1 MNTASSAPAS
11 APGSAPAS
19 GKMGPR
25 EFVVLM
31 AMSMALQALA
41 IDAMLPALAGIAQE
55 LAITDPN
62 QRQLIVGV
70 FLLASGLGA
79 LIPGSLADR
88 YGRRPV
94 LLGSLALYILL
105 SLGCALVTDF
115 TTLLVLR
122 AAQAIGSAGLTVLPS
137 AIIRDRHGGDAMARQ
152 MSTITVIFMM
162 VPMVAPS
169 IGLAVLMVAGWRW
182 IFGLLAVMGV
192 IVSLWV
198 GLRLEETL
206 DPANRQPIRPG
217 AIASNMITAASDRS
231 SFGYVVGGGLI
242 LGALFGYVNCAQ
254 QLVGEHFGAGDWFPL
269 IFGATALCMAFASFF
284 NSRIVE
290 RFGAR
295 RVSHTAVLVSLSLSA
310 LQVWL
315 ASRPSETLIE
325 FMPVIA
331 LNICMVGFIGANFS
345 SIALQPFA
353 HMAGAASSVQAF
365 LRMVIGS
372 GLGLVIGLAYDGTAL
387 PLAIAF
393 FGCGLGGLLLVLWS
407 EHGTLFRRINPRG
420 TLREV
425 PLPDTHC

>member
-1 MNTASSAPAS
+1 MTSLSSAS
-11 APGSAPAS
+11 ARHPGKS
-19 GKMGPR
+19 GMGPR

-41 IDAMLPALAGIAQE
+41 IDAMLPALAGIAQD
-55 LAITDPN
+55 LAVTDPN
-62 QRQLIVGV
+62 QRQLIVGI
-70 FLLASGLGA
+70 FLIGGGIGA

-94 LLGSLALYILL
+94 LLAGLVIYVVL

-122 AAQAIGSAGLTVLPS
+122 AAQAIGSAGLSVLPS

-152 MSTITVIFMM
+152 MSTITVIFML

-169 IGLAVLMVAGWRW
+169 IGLLVLLVASWRW
-182 IFGLLAVMGV
+182 IFALLAAMSV
-192 IVSLWV
+192 ILGLWV
-198 GLRLEETL
+198 WFRLEETL
-206 DPANRQPIRPG
+206 DPANRQPIRPMT
-217 AIASNMITAASDRS
+217 IATNMVTAASDRG
-231 SFGYVVGGGLI
+231 SFGYVIGGGLI

-254 QLVGEHFGAGDWFPL
+254 QLVGEHFGAGTWFPL

-295 RVSHTAVLVSLSLSA
+295 RVSHAAVLISLTLSA
-310 LQVWL
+310 LQVWN
-315 ASRPSETLIE
+315 ASRPGETLLE

-365 LRMVIGS
+365 LRMLIGS
-372 GLGLVIGLAYDGTAL
+372 GLGMVIGLAYDGTAL
-387 PLAIAF
+387 PLALSF
-393 FGCGLGGLLLVLWS
+393 LGCGLSALGLVLWS
-407 EHGTLFRRINPRG
+407 EHGRLFRRINPRG

>member
-1 MNTASSAPAS
+1 MTSSPPAS
-11 APGSAPAS
+11 PRTPAHTT
-19 GKMGPR
+19 MGPR

-41 IDAMLPALAGIAQE
+41 IDAMLPALGQIATE
-55 LAITDPN
+55 LGVADPN
-62 QRQLIVGV
+62 RRQLIVGV
-70 FLLASGLGA
+70 FLIASGLGA
-79 LIPGSLADR
+79 LVPGSLADR

-94 LLGSLALYILL
+94 LLGSLALYILF

-115 TTLLVLR
+115 STLLALR
-122 AAQAIGSAGLTVLPS
+122 ALQAIGSAGLTVLPS

-152 MSTITVIFMM
+152 MSTITVIFML

-169 IGLAVLMVAGWRW
+169 IGLGVLLFAGWRW
-182 IFGLLAVMGV
+182 IFALLAIMGLV
-192 IVSLWV
+192 VGFWV
-198 GLRLEETL
+198 ALRLEETL
-206 DPANRQPIRPG
+206 DPANRQPIRPRT
-217 AIASNMITAASDRS
+217 IASNMITAASDRS
-231 SFGYVVGGGLI
+231 SFGYVIGAGLI

-254 QLVGEHFGAGDWFPL
+254 QLVGEHFGAGALFPL
-269 IFGATALCMAFASFF
+269 IFGATALTMAFASFF

-295 RVSHTAVLVSLSLSA
+295 RVSHTAVLISLCLSV

-315 ASRPSETLIE
+315 ASRPHESLIE

-331 LNICMVGFIGANFS
+331 LNICMVGFIGANFG

-372 GLGLVIGLAYDGTAL
+372 GLGLVIGLAYDDSAR
-387 PLAIAF
+387 PLALAF
-393 FGCGLGGLLLVLWS
+393 LGCGLTALVLVLWS
-407 EHGTLFRRINPRG
+407 EQGKLFRRINPPG

-425 PLPDTHC
+425 TAPDVHC

>member
-1 MNTASSAPAS
+1 MTSVSSAYSAS
-11 APGSAPAS
+11 RTGAS
-19 GKMGPR
+19 RMGPR

-41 IDAMLPALAGIAQE
+41 IDAMLPALAGIAQD
-55 LAITDPN
+55 LAVTDPN
-62 QRQLIVGV
+62 QRQLIVGI
-70 FLLASGLGA
+70 FLIGGGIGA

-94 LLGSLALYILL
+94 LLVGLAIYVVL

-122 AAQAIGSAGLTVLPS
+122 AAQAIGSAGLSVLPS

-152 MSTITVIFMM
+152 MSTITVIFML

-169 IGLAVLMVAGWRW
+169 IGLLVLLVASWRW
-182 IFGLLAVMGV
+182 IFALLAVLSV
-192 IVSLWV
+192 ILALWV
-198 GLRLEETL
+198 WFRLEETL
-206 DPANRQPIRPG
+206 DPANRQPIRPMT
-217 AIASNMITAASDRS
+217 IATNMVTAASNRS
-231 SFGYVVGGGLI
+231 SFGYVIGGGLI

-254 QLVGEHFGAGDWFPL
+254 QLVGEHFGAGTWFPL

-295 RVSHTAVLVSLSLSA
+295 RVSHAAVLISLTLSA
-310 LQVWL
+310 LQVWN
-315 ASRPSETLIE
+315 ASRPGETLLE

-365 LRMVIGS
+365 LRMLIGS
-372 GLGLVIGLAYDGTAL
+372 GLGMVIGLAYDGTAL
-387 PLAIAF
+387 PLALAF
-393 FGCGLGGLLLVLWS
+393 LACGFSALLLVLWS
-407 EHGTLFRRINPRG
+407 EHGRLFRRINPRG

>member
-1 MNTASSAPAS
+1 MTSVSSAYSSIRTGAS
-11 APGSAPAS
+11 R
-19 GKMGPR
+19 MGPR

-41 IDAMLPALAGIAQE
+41 IDAMLPALAGIAQD
-55 LAITDPN
+55 LAVTDPN
-62 QRQLIVGV
+62 QRQLIVGI
-70 FLLASGLGA
+70 FLIGGGIGA

-94 LLGSLALYILL
+94 LLVGLAIYVVL

-122 AAQAIGSAGLTVLPS
+122 AAQAIGSAGLSVLPS

-152 MSTITVIFMM
+152 MSTITVIFML

-169 IGLAVLMVAGWRW
+169 IGLLVLLVASWRW
-182 IFGLLAVMGV
+182 IFALLAVLSV
-192 IVSLWV
+192 ILALWV
-198 GLRLEETL
+198 WFRLEETL
-206 DPANRQPIRPG
+206 DPANRQPIRPMT
-217 AIASNMITAASDRS
+217 IATNMVTAASDRS
-231 SFGYVVGGGLI
+231 SFGYVIGGGLI

-254 QLVGEHFGAGDWFPL
+254 QLVGEHFGAGTWFPL

-295 RVSHTAVLVSLSLSA
+295 RVSHAAVLISLTLSA
-310 LQVWL
+310 LQVWN
-315 ASRPSETLIE
+315 ASRPGETLLE

-365 LRMVIGS
+365 LRMLIGS
-372 GLGLVIGLAYDGTAL
+372 GLGMVIGLAYDGTAL
-387 PLAIAF
+387 PLALAF
-393 FGCGLGGLLLVLWS
+393 LACGFCALLLVLWS
-407 EHGTLFRRINPRG
+407 EHGRLFRRINPRG

>member
-1 MNTASSAPAS
+1 MATLPSTPTGTAGAPR
-11 APGSAPAS
+11 
-19 GKMGPR
+19 MGPR

-31 AMSMALQALA
+31 ALSMALQALA

-55 LAITDPN
+55 LAISDPN
-62 QRQLIVGV
+62 RRQLIVGV
-70 FLLASGLGA
+70 FLLAAGLGA
-79 LIPGSLADR
+79 LVPGSLADR

-94 LLGSLALYILL
+94 LLCSLALYIVF
-105 SLGCALVTDF
+105 SLGCALVTEF
-115 TTLLVLR
+115 NTLLALR
-122 AAQAIGSAGLTVLPS
+122 AAQALGSAGLSVLPS

-152 MSTITVIFMM
+152 MSTITVIFML

-182 IFGLLAVMGV
+182 IFALLAVMGLV
-192 IVSLWV
+192 VGLWV
-198 GLRLEETL
+198 WLRLEETL
-206 DPANRQPIRPG
+206 DPANRQPIQPR
-217 AIASNMITAASDRS
+217 AIATNMVTAASNRA

-242 LGALFGYVNCAQ
+242 LSALFGYVNCAQ
-254 QLVGEHFGAGDWFPL
+254 QLVGEHFGAGAYFPL

-295 RVSHTAVLVSLSLSA
+295 RVSHAAVLISIALSA
-310 LQVWL
+310 LQVWN
-315 ASRPSETLIE
+315 ASRPGETLLE

-372 GLGLVIGLAYDGTAL
+372 GLGMLFGLAYDGTAR
-387 PLAIAF
+387 PLALAF
-393 FGCGLGGLLLVLWS
+393 LGCGLSALVLVLWS
-407 EHGTLFRRINPRG
+407 EHGHLFRRINPRG
-420 TLREV
+420 ALREV
-425 PLPDTHC
+425 LLPDTHC

>member
-1 MNTASSAPAS
+1 
-11 APGSAPAS
+11 
-19 GKMGPR
+19 MGPR

-41 IDAMLPALAGIAQE
+41 IDAMLPALAGIAQD
-55 LAITDPN
+55 LAVTDPN
-62 QRQLIVGV
+62 RRQLIVGI
-70 FLLASGLGA
+70 FLIGGGIGA

-94 LLGSLALYILL
+94 LLVGLAIYVVL
-105 SLGCALVTDF
+105 SIGCALVTDF

-122 AAQAIGSAGLTVLPS
+122 AAQAIGSAGLSVLPS

-152 MSTITVIFMM
+152 MSTITVIFML

-169 IGLAVLMVAGWRW
+169 IGLLVLLVASWRW
-182 IFGLLAVMGV
+182 IFALLAVLSV
-192 IVSLWV
+192 ILALWV
-198 GLRLEETL
+198 WLRLEETL
-206 DPANRQPIRPG
+206 DPTNRQPIRPMT
-217 AIASNMITAASDRS
+217 IATNMVTAASDRS
-231 SFGYVVGGGLI
+231 SFGYVIGGGLI

-254 QLVGEHFGAGDWFPL
+254 QLVGEHFGAGTWFPL

-295 RVSHTAVLVSLSLSA
+295 RVSHAAVLISLTLSA
-310 LQVWL
+310 LQVWN
-315 ASRPSETLIE
+315 ASQPGETLLE

-365 LRMVIGS
+365 LRMLIGS
-372 GLGLVIGLAYDGTAL
+372 GLGMVIGLAYDGTAL
-387 PLAIAF
+387 PLALAF
-393 FGCGLGGLLLVLWS
+393 LACGFSALLLVLWS
-407 EHGTLFRRINPRG
+407 EHGRLFRRINPRG